1 MHVAMLANA
10 GAPKPAVGASAAGIR
25 IDHWLLDLFLFF
37 FFRKLAAEIVEQ
49 GEITITCKG
58 IFKPE

>member
-10 GAPKPAVGASAAGIR
+10 GAPKPAVGRNTYRSPAAR
-25 IDHWLLDLFLFF
+25 SFSFL
-37 FFRKLAAEIVEQ
+37 FFRKLAEEIVEQ
-49 GEITITCKG
+49 GEMTLTCKG